1 MAATNAGVRE
11 LTMEQRLVV
20 EAWLLEFD
28 QAWHAN
34 RLAARVRELPPPG
47 NPLRLPALMEM
58 IKIDLERQWQQGR
71 QVKIEDYLQA
81 YPEWGGRDA
90 VPVDLIQA
98 EYQARA
104 QAGMAWAWDEVFERF
119 PCQAEQLRRLTA
131 PAQEQT
137 SRGEPA
143 YTSAAL
149 RMGGPHHAERD
160 DYGATAAS
168 SALPAVPGYQVLE
181 VLGRGGMGVVYK
193 ARQQSLNRIVGL
205 KMIRAG
211 HEADPAQLARFH
223 TEARAVA
230 QLQHPNIVQ
239 IHEVGQHQGQA
250 YFSLEF
256 IEGGSL
262 ARKLKTML
270 PAPRQAAHLAE
281 TLARAIHFAHQRRI
295 VHRDLKPGNI
305 LMTPDGVP
313 KITDFGLAKN
323 LEPQPGRGEPLTR
336 SGDILGT
343 PSYMAPE
350 QAAGNVRAIGPGTDI
365 HALGAILYEMLT
377 GRAPFAGKNAM
388 ETLQNVLGTDPVPPK
403 VPRDLQTICMT
414 CLHKDPGRR
423 YGTALDLAD
432 DLQAFLAG
440 EPIRARPATT
450 GERLLKWVLRRP
462 TIALVLGIS
471 GVVLAGLIIG
481 ALWFS
486 SLAFGAIALV
496 SLLLGAGWYGAR
508 LQNAL
513 RQVRA
518 LHLQTERN
526 VERLHLLLETTNR
539 LMSTR
544 GLDEL
549 LRLLSET
556 TTRMANAERATI
568 FLVDVDKG
576 ELWSRVAIGDDVG
589 EIRVPLGKGI
599 AGTVALTGEVI
610 NLANPYV
617 DPRFNPEIDKKTG
630 YTTRNLLT
638 LPMVDRTGRNIG
650 VFEVLNKRGGAF
662 DEDDAEILGSLA
674 ASAALAVE
682 NPKRAI
688 EVTFPG
694 AFFPE
699 Q

>member
-1 MAATNAGVRE
+1 MMFKATCPNGHQWEAPDSRIAGADSTVGQE
-11 LTMEQRLVV
+11 ICPFCGALPVTMNVMPLVGTYEEKPV
-20 EAWLLEFD
+20 PTAS
-28 QAWHAN
+28 
-34 RLAARVRELPPPG
+34 PP
-47 NPLRLPALMEM
+47 E
-58 IKIDLERQWQQGR
+58 
-71 QVKIEDYLQA
+71 
-81 YPEWGGRDA
+81 
-90 VPVDLIQA
+90 
-98 EYQARA
+98 
-104 QAGMAWAWDEVFERF
+104 
-119 PCQAEQLRRLTA
+119 A
-131 PAQEQT
+131 PA
-137 SRGEPA
+137 SLSPA
-143 YTSAAL
+143 GKVIAGHEIL
-149 RMGGPHHAERD
+149 
-160 DYGATAAS
+160 AT
-168 SALPAVPGYQVLE
+168 
-181 VLGRGGMGVVYK
+181 LGHGGMGVVFK
-193 ARQQSLNRIVGL
+193 ARQQSLNRIVAL

-211 HEADPAQLARFH
+211 HEADPSQLARFH
-223 TEARAVA
+223 TEAQAVA

-239 IHEVGQHQGQA
+239 IHEVGQHQGQP

-256 IEGGSL
+256 VEGGSL

-270 PAPRQAAHLAE
+270 PPPRQAAQLSE
-281 TLARAIHFAHQRRI
+281 TLARAVHFAHQRGI

-305 LMTPDGVP
+305 LLTPEGVP

-323 LEPQPGRGEPLTR
+323 LEPRPERGEPLTR

-350 QAAGNVRAIGPGTDI
+350 QAAGNLRAIGPGTDI
-365 HALGAILYEMLT
+365 YALGAILYEMLT
-377 GRAPFAGKNAM
+377 GRAPFTGKNTM
-388 ETLQNVLGTDPVPPK
+388 ETLQNVLSADPVPPSSLLPK

-440 EPIRARPATT
+440 EPIRARPATAWQ
-450 GERLLKWVLRRP
+450 RLVKWVLRRP
-462 TIALVLGIS
+462 TTALVLGIS
-471 GVVLAGLIIG
+471 GVVLAGLLIG

-518 LHLQTERN
+518 FHLQTERN

-544 GLDEL
+544 ELDEL

-568 FLVDVDKG
+568 FLVDFDKG

-589 EIRVPLGKGI
+589 TIRVALGKGI
-599 AGTVALTGEVI
+599 AGTVALTGEII
-610 NLANPYV
+610 NLADPYV

-638 LPMVDRTGRNIG
+638 LPMVDRTGRIIG
-650 VFEVLNKRGGAF
+650 VFQVLNKRGGAF

-674 ASAALAVE
+674 TSAALAVE
-682 NPKRAI
+682 NAK
-688 EVTFPG
+688 
-694 AFFPE
+694 
-699 Q
+699 